1 MDDHL
6 DLLDVYAQ
14 IRNESVEY
22 LISKYEA
29 IIVEKNERTNDY
41 PVTLQIKTIVADY
54 EVKLLI
60 SLPFNFP
67 DSFPKVKLDEHSFRK
82 LYPLPHLSKSK
93 TLCLFDDVLASPN
106 PANPLGVIDA
116 IIQKAKEVLTKGV
129 SKQNFQ
135 DYTDEFETYWD
146 EDSKG
151 SYLSIV
157 EPFEVPKE
165 VYLVPFTYANWRQQG
180 IFANQKSDAINW
192 VQNLGGTVREEEIAK
207 VLYIPLSQPMQFPFP
222 KSNRDIYHLLK
233 DNKLAIQALS
243 EYLTKHKRPTKVLFS
258 MQSDGDYSW
267 GVWEHLPPMKEVVLK
282 YKGWKRIKTSMDGFR
297 KDSRHGL
304 LEIVKE
310 FPKREIAKYSVEDVR
325 AVRLKKRGGDG
336 KSENHGLK
344 IAIIGCGALGSHIA
358 QSMFDIGI
366 EHLLLVD
373 YDVLSFENINRHLCG
388 ASDVGQ
394 PKTEAVK
401 SKLRKHYPTSQIHV
415 YNRDVLSLLAFSPN
429 ALNSYDLIIVA
440 ISHFP
445 TELRLN
451 QLQIQGLINKPM
463 LHVWV
468 EPYLAG
474 GHAIWINPEDKIH
487 LKTIFDES
495 GAYKYQILKDGNKYT
510 KKELGCN
517 TSYVPYGVLE
527 LKRFIFDLMLFIKQQ
542 LNTEPRRSKVF
553 TWLGNIT
560 EQRKSRRLLAPKWVG
575 ATDFSTRFYDLENN
589 QESVD

>member
-1 MDDHL
+1 MDGHL

-22 LISKYEA
+22 LMDKYHA
-29 IIVEKNERTNDY
+29 IIVDKNEGTNNH
-41 PVTLQIKTIVADY
+41 PITLQIKTIVADY
-54 EVKLLI
+54 EVNLLI

-67 DSFPKVKLDEHSFRK
+67 DSFPKVKLDEHSFKK
-82 LYPLPHLSKSK
+82 LYPLPHLSKYK
-93 TLCLFDDVLASPN
+93 TLCLFDNVLASPN

-116 IIQKAKEVLTKGV
+116 TIQKAKEVLTKGV
-129 SKQNFQ
+129 LKQNFQ
-135 DYTDEFETYWD
+135 DYIDEFETYWG

-157 EPFEVPKE
+157 EPSEAPKE
-165 VYLVPFTYANWRQQG
+165 VYLVPFTYANWHQQG
-180 IFANQKSDAINW
+180 IFANQKSDAISW
-192 VQNLGGTVREEEIAK
+192 VQNLGGTVRGEEIAK
-207 VLYIPLSQPMQFPFP
+207 VLYIPLSKPMQFPFP
-222 KSNRDIYHLLK
+222 KNNKDIYHLLK

-243 EYLTKHKRPTKVLFS
+243 EYLTKRKRPTKVLFS

-267 GVWEHLPPMKEVVLK
+267 GGWEHLPPMKKVVLK
-282 YKGWKRIKTSMDGFR
+282 YKGRKRIKTSMNGFR
-297 KDSRHGL
+297 KDSQHGL
-304 LEIVKE
+304 LELIRE

-336 KSENHGLK
+336 KTENHGLK
-344 IAIIGCGALGSHIA
+344 IVIIGCGALGSHIA
-358 QSMFDIGI
+358 QSMLDIGI

-373 YDVLSFENINRHLCG
+373 YDILSFENINRHLCG

-394 PKTEAVK
+394 YKTEAVK

-415 YNRDVLSLLAFSPN
+415 YNGNVLSLLASSPN
-429 ALNSYDLIIVA
+429 VLNSYDLIIVA

-451 QLQIQGLINKPM
+451 QLQMQSLINKPM

-487 LKTIFDES
+487 LKTTFDES

>member
-6 DLLDVYAQ
+6 DLLDTYAQ

-22 LISKYEA
+22 LMSKYQA
-29 IIVEKNERTNDY
+29 IIVEKKQGTNNY
-41 PVTLQIKTIVADY
+41 PITLQIKTIVADY

-67 DSFPKVKLDEHSFRK
+67 DSFPKVKLDEHSFEK
-82 LYPLPHLSKSK
+82 LYPLPHLNKDK
-93 TLCLFDDVLASPN
+93 ILCLYDDVLASPN
-106 PANPLGVIDA
+106 PNNPLGVIDA
-116 IIQKAKEVLTKGV
+116 TIQKAEEVLRKGV
-129 SKQNFQ
+129 LKQNFQ

-157 EPFEVPKE
+157 EPSEVPKE
-165 VYLVPFTYANWRQQG
+165 VYLVPFTYANWPQQG

-222 KSNRDIYHLLK
+222 KNNKDIYHLLK
-233 DNKLAIQALS
+233 DNKLVIQALS

-267 GVWEHLPPMKEVVLK
+267 GVWEHLNPMKKVVLK

-304 LEIVKE
+304 LEILKE
-310 FPKREIAKYSVEDVR
+310 FPNREIAKYSVEDVR

-336 KSENHGLK
+336 KIENHGLK

-373 YDVLSFENINRHLCG
+373 YDILSFENINRHLCG

-394 PKTEAVK
+394 FKTEAVK

-415 YNRDVLSLLAFSPN
+415 YNGNVLSLLASSPN
-429 ALNSYDLIIVA
+429 ALNSYELIIVA

-487 LKTIFDES
+487 LKTIYDES
-495 GAYKYQILKDGNKYT
+495 GAYKYQILKDGNQYT

-542 LNTEPRRSKVF
+542 LNTEPRRSKAF

-575 ATDFSTRFYDLENN
+575 ATDFSLRFYNLENN